1 MSNQTLVDEVRR
13 VGRVDWYNPKRGF
26 GFLRTL
32 IGKDGVELEENVFA
46 HVSNLRL
53 SDVGNQAYK
62 KLSKYDVVEFSL
74 ARGEEGRLQALDIT
88 GVTRGPLPCQGA
100 SYVPMV
106 RYGGRRSSSKNDDE
120 GEEH

>member
-1 MSNQTLVDEVRR
+1 MTGQALIDEVRR

-32 IGKDGVELEENVFA
+32 IGRDDGELEENVFA

-53 SDVGNQAYK
+53 SEVGNQAYK

-74 ARGEEGRLQALDIT
+74 ARGEEGRLQAMDIT
-88 GVTRGPLPCQGA
+88 GVKRGPLPCQGA

-106 RYGGRRSSSKNDDE
+106 RYGGRRSAPKDDDE
-120 GEEH
+120 DHE